1 MQKPLS
7 PTSAAPPP
15 DSKPPPKPWRSGRD
29 PFHPQSRH
37 PHRGRDRL
45 PLPHGR
51 GHEAHTDPHLIAS
64 LDDLAPDPARDPDAT
79 FKQLAAYLD
88 LPVQAVD
95 PDERPAKPV
104 WHCSVRAAPEDPVLT
119 DSQWGDIARR
129 IVHATGIAPAGD
141 DAACRWIAVRHAD
154 DHIHILAT
162 KVRQDGA
169 KPRDSFSYKH
179 AQAEA
184 RKIEV
189 DYGLR
194 AVTPGDGT
202 AAKRPTRAETEKA
215 HRTGRPRTPREQL
228 RTIARTVVAV
238 STSPEE
244 YLHLLTR
251 SGVLVETLRYPSG
264 DIRGY
269 KVALEGDTNAADQP
283 VWFSGSTLAPDL
295 SYPQMHQ
302 RLAATD
308 PALAT
313 GRRRPNPWHQATAAM
328 EQIPW
333 RLHKEDDPT
342 AQAHIAAFAEALDAL
357 PLQAPQHLRPQL
369 RQAALAFERAS
380 RSRIRADH
388 QHARALRNA
397 IHAIARQPTTTDGT
411 GLAMFLDAAILAV
424 IAIRRWSA
432 TRHHNQQVEA
442 ARQTL
447 THLQTAY
454 GQAAAAPLAALTQR
468 TPPRPIIQ
476 RHAEQLRQTIPDHAE
491 QILTDPAWPALA
503 TALTDAEAAGHNP
516 ADLLRQ
522 TANQRTLN
530 DAHSPAQVLTW
541 RLQRLAA
548 RPAPS
553 PRAQAAQARSATL
566 PEDGRRLVPPP
577 SSRAP
582 ARDQGGGQPNRRR

>member
-1 MQKPLS
+1 MIPSIHKAGTRTAGAIAYLYR
-7 PTSAAPPP
+7 T
-15 DSKPPPKPWRSGRD
+15 
-29 PFHPQSRH
+29 
-37 PHRGRDRL
+37 
-45 PLPHGR
+45 GR

-64 LDDLAPDPARDPDAT
+64 LDGLAPDPARDTNAT

-88 LPVQAVD
+88 LPVQAAD

-119 DSQWGDIARR
+119 DSHRGDIARR
-129 IVHATGIAPAGD
+129 IVHATAIAPDGD
-141 DAACRWIAVRHAD
+141 DLACRWIAVRHAD
-154 DHIHILAT
+154 NHIHILAT

-184 RKIEV
+184 RRIEI

-215 HRTGRPRTPREQL
+215 QRTGHSRTPREQL

-244 YLHLLTR
+244 YLRLLAS
-251 SGVLVETLRYPSG
+251 SGVLVETLRFPSG

-269 KVALEGDTNAADQP
+269 KVALDGDTNSAGKP

-295 SYPQMHQ
+295 SYPQIHQ

-308 PALAT
+308 PAPAA
-313 GRRRPNPWHQATAAM
+313 GPRRPNPWHQATAAT
-328 EQIPW
+328 ERIPHH
-333 RLHKEDDPT
+333 LDQNND
-342 AQAHIAAFAEALDAL
+342 AASQAHIAAFAEALDIL
-357 PLQAPQHLRPQL
+357 PLHAPNDIRPQL
-369 RQAALAFERAS
+369 RAAAAAFERAS
-380 RSRIRADH
+380 RSRIHADH

-397 IHAIARQPTTTDGT
+397 IRTIARQPTTTDGT

-432 TRHHNQQVEA
+432 ARHHNQQVEA
-442 ARQTL
+442 TRQTL
-447 THLQTAY
+447 THFQTAY
-454 GQAAAAPLAALTQR
+454 DQAAAAPLAALARR
-468 TPPRPIIQ
+468 TPPQPVVE
-476 RHAEQLRQTIPDHAE
+476 RHAHQIRQTVPAYAE
-491 QILTDPAWPALA
+491 QILNDPSWPALA
-503 TALTDAEAAGHNP
+503 TTLTDAETAGHNP
-516 ADLLRQ
+516 TRLLRQ
-522 TANQRTLN
+522 AADQRTLK

-541 RLQRLAA
+541 RLHRLAA
-548 RPAPS
+548 RPARG
-553 PRAQAAQARSATL
+553 PRAQAAMARSTTL
-566 PEDGRRLVPPP
+566 TAGAHRPVPPTTFIP
-577 SSRAP
+577 QSTDPIGRP
-582 ARDQGGGQPNRRR
+582 PHRHR